1 MLSGA
6 DGFEVL
12 GWSLSAKGLMW
23 PVVVEAVCEGVDEG
37 LQAIDA
43 GRVEGGVE
51 LVAPRALGALD
62 AAVELGSLGRQD
74 EEVEALVLA
83 SAAGRS

>member
-1 MLSGA
+1 LA
-6 DGFEVL
+6 C
-12 GWSLSAKGLMW
+12 
-23 PVVVEAVCEGVDEG
+23 VEAVCEGVDEG
-37 LQAIDA
+37 LQLVEA
-43 GRVEGGVE
+43 GRQVEGGVE

-83 SAAGRS
+83 GLEAALNSDPPST